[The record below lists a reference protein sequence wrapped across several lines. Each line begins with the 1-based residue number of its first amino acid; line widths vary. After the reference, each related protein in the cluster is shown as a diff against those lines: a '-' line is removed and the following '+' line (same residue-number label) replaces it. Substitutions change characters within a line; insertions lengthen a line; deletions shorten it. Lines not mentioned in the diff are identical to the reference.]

1 MKSLRLILANTN
13 LTAVEKVILL
23 HHQSHEF
30 EVVIHKQ
37 SLLQKLDEG
46 SDAYVIELNNLTGRN
61 LLKCL
66 EEKKIWSIVIVKDSS
81 LLREVVGCTHTV
93 CLYPQYTINELHTA
107 MTKIL
112 ALLKSQNEVA
122 RPVFSKQAIINPH
135 LSKIL
140 TLREQEMLAD
150 ITQGK
155 MYKEIAET
163 KGITLGTVKQHIH
176 KIYNKMQVNNKIEAL
191 NMCSMGV

>member
-1 MKSLRLILANTN
+1 
-13 LTAVEKVILL
+13 
-23 HHQSHEF
+23 
-30 EVVIHKQ
+30 VVSHKQ
-37 SLLQKLDEG
+37 SLLQKLDED

-81 LLREVVGCTHTV
+81 LLREVMSCTHTV

-107 MTKIL
+107 ITKIL

-122 RPVFSKQAIINPH
+122 RPVFTKQAIMNPH
-135 LSKIL
+135 LAKIL

-150 ITQGK
+150 ITKGK
-155 MYKEIAET
+155 MYKEIADN

>member
-1 MKSLRLILANTN
+1 MNSSRLLVAANNFTSF
-13 LTAVEKVILL
+13 EKMLL
-23 HHQSHEF
+23 SHRQNTEF
-30 EVVIHKQ
+30 EIIGHRQ
-37 SLLQKLDEG
+37 ALLQKLNSN
-46 SDAYVIELNNLTGRN
+46 SDLYIIELNNLSGRS
-61 LLKCL
+61 LIKCL
-66 EEKKIWSIVIVKDSS
+66 EEKNIWSIVIVKDSA
-81 LLREVVGCTHTV
+81 LLREVVSCTHTV
-93 CLYPQYTINELHTA
+93 CLYPQYTVYELHTA
-107 MTKIL
+107 ITKIL

-176 KIYNKMQVNNKIEAL
+176 KIYNKMRVNNKIEAL